1 MEDGAVAGTTTLSIL
16 RPVSGGIAVT
26 FYGVRGS
33 TPCAGP
39 QYARYGGQSSCV
51 VVEAPDQHPI
61 IFDLGTG
68 LRQYGC
74 EFTGLF
80 HGTALLSHL
89 HWDHVQ
95 GLPFFVPLHVPGA
108 TLDVYGPRQTEGPL
122 GDVFAEMMRPPFF
135 PIRPTDLA
143 GDIRFH
149 GTADDDFPVGLAKVR
164 SRSVRHVG
172 ATLGFRVE
180 WNGTSIAYLPDHGPG
195 TVPSDADDYVPPE
208 VLELCDGVDLL
219 IHDAQHTPAEYE
231 AKRHWGHCTI
241 DYAVLVAREAGARKL
256 ALFHHD
262 PIHGDDA
269 MDAIGRD
276 ANELAARM
284 GVPDVVAARDGM
296 QLHFAAHP
304 ADPLSA

>member
-1 MEDGAVAGTTTLSIL
+1 LSIL
-16 RPVSGGIAVT
+16 PPVSGGIALT

-39 QYARYGGQSSCV
+39 EYARYGGQSSCV
-51 VVEAPDQHPI
+51 VLDAPDQHPI
-61 IFDLGTG
+61 VFDLGTG
-68 LRQYGC
+68 LRQYGLEC
-74 EFTGLF
+74 TGTF

-95 GLPFFVPLHVPGA
+95 GLPFFVPLHQRGA

-122 GDVFAEMMRPPFF
+122 GEVFAQMMRPPFF
-135 PIRPTDLA
+135 PIRPTDLE
-143 GDIRFH
+143 GEVRFH
-149 GTADDDFPVGLAKVR
+149 GTADDDFPIGLAKVR
-164 SRSVRHVG
+164 SRFVRHVG

-180 WNGTSIAYLPDHGPG
+180 SNGMSIAYLPDHGPG

-231 AKRHWGHCTI
+231 AKRHWGHCTV

-269 MDAIGRD
+269 MDAIGRE
-276 ANELAARM
+276 ACELAAKM
-284 GVPDVVAARDGM
+284 GVPEVVVARDGL
-296 QLHFAAHP
+296 QLHLAAHP
-304 ADPLSA
+304 AGTPESGNA